1 MRIRLYLCY
10 GMIRENVQSPFVFC
24 AYCLGFLAAL
34 KGAYPYI
41 RYADGT
47 LINVFEPF
55 IILCSERNLVSWVL
69 FGYFILMCKAPFINA
84 RSEQML
90 IRTSRRCWSDA
101 TVLSIFVQS
110 VGYYLFILIVTIIMA
125 VPNGFMANEWS
136 NLLYSLSEFGSGV
149 EKQMGLYIPNVS
161 LLQTWTVYQALIHS
175 FCLSL
180 LYSMFLALILF
191 TINLAVHR
199 LVGSVIAIGVHFIGY
214 VLISDAMLGYTEF
227 SLLAHGILNMH
238 RQVGS
243 IGPELFTSYV
253 LFLVLIVILL
263 VVEHVV
269 ISFCDLKHSI
279 DERA

>member
-1 MRIRLYLCY
+1 
-10 GMIRENVQSPFVFC
+10 
-24 AYCLGFLAAL
+24 
-34 KGAYPYI
+34 
-41 RYADGT
+41 
-47 LINVFEPF
+47 
-55 IILCSERNLVSWVL
+55 
-69 FGYFILMCKAPFINA
+69 
-84 RSEQML
+84 ML

-125 VPNGFMANEWS
+125 VSNGFMANEWS

-243 IGPELFTSYV
+243 IGPELFTSYI